1 MSPIYEKSTV
11 ALCFH
16 GVGRMADEP
25 VKFSR
30 APYKVSYRDLNGD
43 LKTIRRV
50 PPPKL
55 HEALPTDIVK
65 LTRKKNDD
73 FQEGDEFEVSAISE
87 RQPNV
92 LQLQSSDG
100 TKTFADFYDVAL
112 ERRVAFRDGVD
123 PRDDVM
129 NNKYL
134 LWP

>member
-1 MSPIYEKSTV
+1 MLPTREKSTV
-11 ALCFH
+11 ALYFH
-16 GVGRMADEP
+16 RVGPMADEP

-30 APYKVSYRDLNGD
+30 SPYTVSYQD
-43 LKTIRRV
+43 LKGEMQTIRRV

-55 HEALPTDIVK
+55 HEALPTDVVK

-73 FQEGDEFEVSAISE
+73 FREGDEFEVVSITD

-92 LQLQSSDG
+92 LQLQRDDG
-100 TKTFADFYDVAL
+100 TKTFVDYYDVAL
-112 ERRVAFRDGVD
+112 ERRIALRDGVD
-123 PRDDVM
+123 PRDEPI

>member
-1 MSPIYEKSTV
+1 
-11 ALCFH
+11 
-16 GVGRMADEP
+16 MADDA

-30 APYKVSYRDLNGD
+30 APYNVTYMDLKGEK
-43 LKTIRRV
+43 KTIRRV

-55 HEALPTDIVK
+55 HDALPTDIVK

-73 FQEGDEFEVSAISE
+73 FRAGEKLEVVSITE

-92 LQLQSSDG
+92 LQLQRSDG
-100 TKTFADFYDVAL
+100 TRTFVDHYDIQLDRKVAM
-112 ERRVAFRDGVD
+112 RDGVD
-123 PRDDVM
+123 PLDEPI

>member
-1 MSPIYEKSTV
+1 
-11 ALCFH
+11 
-16 GVGRMADEP
+16 MADDA
-25 VKFSR
+25 VKFNR
-30 APYKVSYRDLNGD
+30 TPYKVSYRDLNGD

-55 HEALPTDIVK
+55 HDALPTDVVK

-73 FQEGDEFEVSAISE
+73 FQKGDEFEVVSISD

-92 LQLQSSDG
+92 LQLQRSDG
-100 TKTFADFYDVAL
+100 TRTFVDHYDIQL
-112 ERRVAFRDGVD
+112 EKRVAFRDGVD
-123 PRDDVM
+123 PRDEPI